1 MKTDRNIDRG
11 FYLAGWILIAAAF
24 AYAGITKL
32 TGIHFLSYYPPCAF
46 RLITGFY
53 CPGCGGTRAVK
64 ALLAGDFL
72 SSLRL
77 HPFVPYTALLGTWFM
92 VSQTIERISRGR
104 IKIGMH
110 FRMVYL
116 WIALAV
122 ILINWIVQNL
132 LLLV

>member
-1 MKTDRNIDRG
+1 MKTDRNMDRG
-11 FYLAGWILIAAAF
+11 FYLTGWILIAAVL

-72 SSLRL
+72 SSVRL
-77 HPFVPYTALLGTWFM
+77 HPFVPYTALLGIWFM

-104 IKIGMH
+104 VKIGMH

-116 WIALAV
+116 WIALAI
-122 ILINWIVQNL
+122 ILVNWIVQNL